1 MTQISNTPSPR
12 GTLKKKLQHGDFI
25 VAPGIYEMISAKV
38 ADQLGFHAL
47 YMTGY
52 GVSAS
57 HLGLPDAG
65 LAGYTD
71 MQSRARTIANGI
83 SSPLMADADTGF
95 GGLINIRHTV
105 RGYEDA
111 GVQAIQLED
120 QESPKKCGHTP
131 NRRVVSQ
138 ADAIRR
144 IEVAVDA
151 RRSSDT
157 LIIARTDA
165 RTGLGLDEAIQRGK
179 SFAKAGA
186 DIIFVESPES
196 VDEFKRI
203 GQELQGTGAWLIANM
218 VPTGRSPE
226 LSAKQLKEL
235 GFSLAIWPGAVMAV
249 AAAATKNA
257 LRYLAEHGTTQ
268 GSPVPMIDMKELHEL
283 VGFPDVWEFEKK
295 YVEPS

>member
-1 MTQISNTPSPR
+1 MTTEATSPSPR
-12 GTLKKKLQHGDFI
+12 GTLKKKLKEGQFI

-71 MQSRARTIANGI
+71 MQGRARTIAHGI
-83 SSPLMADADTGF
+83 NSPLIADADTGF
-95 GGLINIRHTV
+95 GGLINIHHTV
-105 RGYEDA
+105 RGYEEA

-144 IEVAVDA
+144 IDVAVAA

-165 RTGLGLDEAIQRGK
+165 RTGLGLSEAIERGK
-179 SFAKAGA
+179 AFAKAGA

-196 VDEFKRI
+196 EYEFKRI
-203 GQELQGTGAWLIANM
+203 GDELSDCGAWLIANM

-226 LSAKQLKEL
+226 LPAKQLKAL

-249 AAAATKNA
+249 AAAATQNA
-257 LRYLAEHGTTQ
+257 LKYLAEHGTTA
-268 GSPVPMIDMKELHEL
+268 GSPVPMIDAKALHEL
-283 VGFPDVWEFEKK
+283 VGFQDVWDFEKK
-295 YVEPS
+295 YVDQS